1 MLLRWHPSGQVENRL
16 WVEYVRVSDQVEE
29 ATAIA
34 RRRECAFDLRSQQQ
48 TGRGAERKRL
58 RQEEIQLHLVIDGV
72 SEIQAGK
79 HQRTP
84 MAMLRRLMEK

>member
-1 MLLRWHPSGQVENRL
+1 M
-16 WVEYVRVSDQVEE
+16 EYVWVSDQDEE
-29 ATAIA
+29 ATTIA
-34 RRRECAFDLRSQQQ
+34 RRRECALDLRSQQQ
-48 TGRGAERKRL
+48 TGRGAEREGL

-84 MAMLRRLMEK
+84 MAMPRHLMEK